1 MKPGLMAVM
10 MSAKKGP
17 SKEEAGESME
27 QESDDMK
34 SAAGDEL
41 ASSLGL
47 SGGKAKA
54 FLAALESYIQC
65 CGGDD

>member
-1 MKPGLMAVM
+1 MKPGLMALM
-10 MSAKKGP
+10 MSAKKAP
-17 SKEEAGESME
+17 AEKEEASEPGTSMKK
-27 QESDDMK
+27 M
-34 SAAGDEL
+34 AGDEL

-54 FLAALESYIQC
+54 FLSALESYIQC

>member
-1 MKPGLMAVM
+1 MKPGLMAAA

-17 SKEEAGESME
+17 DKEETSEPGTSM
-27 QESDDMK
+27 K
-34 SAAGDEL
+34 KLAGDSL

-47 SGGKAKA
+47 SGSKAKA
-54 FLAALESYIQC
+54 FLSALESYIQC